1 MRVSIIEKPSLKAVV
16 IRTIRN
22 GSKVR
27 EAWQTIQKLMK
38 NNPSVSNDEYGLVLI
53 PEWQWP
59 TEVTTLWTGIEVSD
73 FDRIPDGLET
83 ITIPARRFAC
93 ITVKGDRAHMEETY
107 AYLWEWFKSE
117 GYKRDLNEGSY
128 GYEANRLKPVNPFH
142 IPANEID
149 WFDYDIYA
157 PIKENEKVQS
167 DRFPAIVKVEVQA
180 EKARSIAG
188 MDLFVKQSET
198 PPVPL
203 IGQLWH
209 RFMQRIEE
217 IQDRSDN
224 PRNYGLLSYNPPF
237 GPGQDFTYLAGVEIE
252 GNAPL
257 PDGLVSR
264 MIPEHLA
271 AIVTFKGLAKDITQA
286 WEFFHG
292 GWLSQSGYEAID
304 DYDYEVYDHR
314 FFGTDNVESILEV
327 RFPIRLK
334 STPSTLTDKKI
345 YDEKGGFELQDL
357 RETKVHM
364 ACFKGAEFHGVDL
377 RNASLEHVNF
387 VDSKW
392 QHIFFSNVHVNM
404 AQLGGTVFENIKR
417 PDAAESQFAEEA
429 GTDGWINVEPVTF
442 RNSDLST
449 AVFDNCDLNDV
460 DIRNCRVE
468 GMRINGILVQDLL
481 NEYQNKK
488 TSNEPS

>member
-1 MRVSIIEKPSLKAVV
+1 MQVSIVEKKQLKAVV

-22 GSKVR
+22 GSEVR
-27 EAWQTIQKLMK
+27 NAWQRVQELMK
-38 NNPSVSNDEYGLVLI
+38 YHPSVCNDEYGLVLI

-73 FDRIPDGLET
+73 FDRIPEELEK
-83 ITIPARRFAC
+83 ITIPARRFAR
-93 ITVKGDRAHMEETY
+93 ITVKGDRAHLEETY

-117 GYKRDLNEGSY
+117 GYERDLNEGSY
-128 GYEANRLKPVNPFH
+128 GYEANRLKPVNPFLV
-142 IPANEID
+142 PADEID
-149 WFDYDIYA
+149 WFDFDIYA

-167 DRFPAIVKVEVQA
+167 DRYPLIVKVEVQA
-180 EKARSIAG
+180 EKARTIAG
-188 MDLFVKQSET
+188 MELFVKQSET
-198 PPVPL
+198 PPPPV

-224 PRNYGLLSYNPPF
+224 PRSYGLLSYKPPF
-237 GPGQDFTYLAGVEIE
+237 GPGQDFTYLAGVEVE

-264 MIPEHLA
+264 TIPEHLA
-271 AIVTFKGLAKDITQA
+271 AIVTFKGLVKDITQA
-286 WEFFHG
+286 WEYFHG

-314 FFGTDNVESILEV
+314 FFGTDNEESTLEV

-334 STPSTLTDKKI
+334 SAPSTLTDKKM
-345 YDEKGGFELQDL
+345 YDAKGGFELQDM
-357 RETKVHM
+357 RDAKVHM
-364 ACFKGAEFHGVDL
+364 ACCKGAEFHGVDM

-392 QHIFFSNVHVNM
+392 EHIFFSNVHVNM
-404 AQLGGTVFENIKR
+404 AQLGGTIFENIKR
-417 PDAAESQFAEEA
+417 PDSTESRFAEEA
-429 GTDGWINVEPVTF
+429 GTDGWVNVEPVTF

-449 AVFDNCDLNDV
+449 AIFENCDLVDV
-460 DIRNCRVE
+460 DIRNCRTD

-481 NEYQNKK
+481 GQYKSGVNDQ
-488 TSNEPS
+488 